1 MKLYTAVIIR
11 RNKDMETITQIELTK
26 KSLITRVNNSMTSYR
41 KYLVYFN
48 AYVSEYKYM
57 RLKKIITIF
66 DDDIFEYYEK
76 DHLTQKEITTAINDL
91 IYCNIDYINNDVFET
106 REICNKSIIEYNY
119 NFNY

>member
-1 MKLYTAVIIR
+1 MR
-11 RNKDMETITQIELTK
+11 TITQIELTK
-26 KSLITRVNNSMTSYR
+26 KLLIARANNSMTSYR

-48 AYVSEYKYM
+48 AYVSQYKYM
-57 RLKKIITIF
+57 KLKKIITIF

-106 REICNKSIIEYNY
+106 RKICNKSIIEYN
-119 NFNY
+119 NAFNY

>member
-1 MKLYTAVIIR
+1 MR
-11 RNKDMETITQIELTK
+11 TITKIELTK
-26 KSLITRVNNSMTSYR
+26 KLLITRVNNSMASYR
-41 KYLVYFN
+41 EYLVYFK

-57 RLKKIITIF
+57 KLKKIITIF

-91 IYCNIDYINNDVFET
+91 IYCDINYINNDVFEI

>member
-1 MKLYTAVIIR
+1 
-11 RNKDMETITQIELTK
+11 METITQIELTK
-26 KSLITRVNNSMTSYR
+26 KTLLDRVNNSMTSYR

-66 DDDIFEYYEK
+66 DDDLFEYYEK
-76 DHLTQKEITTAINDL
+76 DHLTQKEIRIGINDL

-106 REICNKSIIEYNY
+106 REICNKSIIEYNNSFSY
-119 NFNY
+119 

>member
-1 MKLYTAVIIR
+1 
-11 RNKDMETITQIELTK
+11 METITQIVLTK
-26 KSLITRVNNSMTSYR
+26 KILITRVNNSMTSYR

-57 RLKKIITIF
+57 KLKKIITIF

-76 DHLTQKEITTAINDL
+76 DHLTQKEITRCINDL
-91 IYCNIDYINNDVFET
+91 IYCNINYINNDVFET

-119 NFNY
+119 SFNY

>member
-1 MKLYTAVIIR
+1 MK
-11 RNKDMETITQIELTK
+11 TITQIELTK
-26 KSLITRVNNSMTSYR
+26 KTLLARANNSMTSYR

-76 DHLTQKEITTAINDL
+76 DHLTQKEIKTAINDL
-91 IYCNIDYINNDVFET
+91 IYCDIDYINNDVFEN
-106 REICNKSIIEYNY
+106 RKICNKSIIEYNY
-119 NFNY
+119 SFNY

>member
-1 MKLYTAVIIR
+1 MR
-11 RNKDMETITQIELTK
+11 TITKIELTK
-26 KSLITRVNNSMTSYR
+26 KLLISRANNSMTSYR
-41 KYLVYFN
+41 KYLVYFK

-57 RLKKIITIF
+57 KLKKIITIF

-91 IYCNIDYINNDVFET
+91 IYCDINYINNDVFET

-119 NFNY
+119 RFNY

>member
-1 MKLYTAVIIR
+1 MK
-11 RNKDMETITQIELTK
+11 
-26 KSLITRVNNSMTSYR
+26 
-41 KYLVYFN
+41 
-48 AYVSEYKYM
+48 
-57 RLKKIITIF
+57 LKKIITIF

-119 NFNY
+119 SFNY

>member
-1 MKLYTAVIIR
+1 
-11 RNKDMETITQIELTK
+11 METITQIELTK
-26 KSLITRVNNSMTSYR
+26 KLLIARVNNSMTSYR

-66 DDDIFEYYEK
+66 DDDIYEYYEK

-106 REICNKSIIEYNY
+106 KEICNKSIINY
-119 NFNY
+119 NNSFSY

>member
-1 MKLYTAVIIR
+1 MK
-11 RNKDMETITQIELTK
+11 TITKIELTK
-26 KSLITRVNNSMTSYR
+26 KLLISRANNSMTSYR
-41 KYLVYFN
+41 KYLVYFK

-57 RLKKIITIF
+57 KLKKIITIF

-91 IYCNIDYINNDVFET
+91 IYCDINYINNDVFEI

>member
-1 MKLYTAVIIR
+1 MR
-11 RNKDMETITQIELTK
+11 TITKIELTK
-26 KSLITRVNNSMTSYR
+26 KLLIARANNSMTSYR

-48 AYVSEYKYM
+48 AYVSNDKYM

-76 DHLTQKEITTAINDL
+76 DHLTQKEIKTAINDL
-91 IYCNIDYINNDVFET
+91 IYCDINYINNDVFET

>member
-1 MKLYTAVIIR
+1 MR
-11 RNKDMETITQIELTK
+11 TITKIELTK
-26 KSLITRVNNSMTSYR
+26 KLLIARVNNSMTSYR

-48 AYVSEYKYM
+48 AYVSDYKYM

-91 IYCNIDYINNDVFET
+91 IYCNINYINNDVFET
-106 REICNKSIIEYNY
+106 MEICNKSIIEYNY

>member
-1 MKLYTAVIIR
+1 MR
-11 RNKDMETITQIELTK
+11 TITKIELTK
-26 KSLITRVNNSMTSYR
+26 KLLITRVNNSMTSYR

-57 RLKKIITIF
+57 KLKKIITIF

-91 IYCNIDYINNDVFET
+91 IYCDINYINNDVFET

-119 NFNY
+119 RFNY